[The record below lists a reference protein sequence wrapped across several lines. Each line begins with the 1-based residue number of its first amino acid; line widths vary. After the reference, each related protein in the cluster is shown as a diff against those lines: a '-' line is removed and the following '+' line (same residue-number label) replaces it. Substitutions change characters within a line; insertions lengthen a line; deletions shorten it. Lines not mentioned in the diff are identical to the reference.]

1 MTGVNDGGSGSPAS
15 IACSLDAGSMSQRV
29 DEWRG
34 FVATPRPPRGASR
47 TAVRLTLDGSH
58 TALAAAA
65 SLGAREKACC
75 PFFDVAVELEPDRR
89 VLRLSVPED
98 AEAAHAGFASL
109 RTSS

>member
-29 DEWRG
+29 DEWRA
-34 FVATPRPPRGASR
+34 FVATSVSAVVATR
-47 TAVRLTLDGSH
+47 TSVRMTLDDSD

-75 PFFDVAVELEPDRR
+75 PFFDVVIDIGARQRTLS
-89 VLRLSVPED
+89 LRAPPG
-98 AEAAHAGFASL
+98 AEEAMASL
-109 RTSS
+109 VAMLTP

>member
-29 DEWRG
+29 DEWRA
-34 FVATPRPPRGASR
+34 FVATSVSAVVATR
-47 TAVRLTLDGSH
+47 TSVRMTLDDSD

-98 AEAAHAGFASL
+98 ADAALAGFVSL
-109 RTSS
+109 LSS